1 MVDKSTEEGKGKPVK
16 KEETPIA
23 KPVAD
28 VSTVADVRT
37 LFSVHV
43 SNIPSPNQNEE
54 EGEDEDGEGEEDETP
69 GAAGTGEGGKKKK
82 KKKKSNKKKPK
93 AGAAVPSK
101 EQHIRLLTGFTDYYV
116 AYGQT
121 EPPTKPVSELFAKG
135 SFPTGQILPHG
146 KTKYPDPNSSY
157 ARLSE
162 EEKRCVSSVPGVCK

>member
-1 MVDKSTEEGKGKPVK
+1 V
-16 KEETPIA
+16 
-23 KPVAD
+23 
-28 VSTVADVRT
+28 
-37 LFSVHV
+37 
-43 SNIPSPNQNEE
+43 
-54 EGEDEDGEGEEDETP
+54 EGEFSSAELVGLVHRNVG
-69 GAAGTGEGGKKKK
+69 

-93 AGAAVPSK
+93 AGAAVPTK

-116 AYGQT
+116 AHGQT

-162 EEKRCVSSVPGVCK
+162 EEKRCVSSAMAISCYATR